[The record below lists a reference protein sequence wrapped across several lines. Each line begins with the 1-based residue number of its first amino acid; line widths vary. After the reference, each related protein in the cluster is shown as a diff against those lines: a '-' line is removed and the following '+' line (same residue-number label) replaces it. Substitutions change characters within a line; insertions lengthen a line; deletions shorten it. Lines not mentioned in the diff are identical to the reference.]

1 MRAKAGISIARISAL
16 SLALSGCLGLAAQNA
31 PNASQSVGAP
41 NRDSANELSVSVG
54 KTVLIDCAKPV
65 LRVAIGA
72 AEVAE
77 ASAISPTEIMVVGKA
92 AGETSL
98 ILWDTK
104 GNRQFFNVTVR
115 PPNMISNDRVE
126 SVRRQLQM
134 ELPGEP
140 LRISADHDTIFLRG
154 TVRDLTSAARAAQI
168 AGTVGKVVNLLNV
181 EVPAADPQIL
191 LKVRFASIDRSK
203 GIQAGINLF
212 SSGFGN
218 TLAGIST
225 GQYSPPTITAGSGAA
240 AATTTISNEL
250 NLFAFLPGLN
260 IGATL
265 EALESK
271 GIAQTL
277 AEPNIV
283 ATNGKEASFL
293 AGGEF
298 PIPIAQGGTGGSA
311 AITIEF
317 KEFGIRLNFI
327 PTITPRGTIRLQVA
341 PEVSALDY
349 AHAVEIAGAEV
360 PALTSRKV
368 NDEVELADGQSFVI
382 GGLLDNEDTE
392 TFQKIPFLGDI
403 PFLGKFFQSIS
414 KNRTNTELIVIVTPS
429 IVQPIPAGVAPPE
442 LKYPTPFLPPN
453 TGIAMHHPDEKP
465 AGATAATAPPSIPL
479 ETLIN
484 SLNNEKP
491 LVVESAS
498 GSFGTASQG
507 SGNNTSAPAPAPPP
521 AH

>member
-1 MRAKAGISIARISAL
+1 VRAQAGTSIARFSAL
-16 SLALSGCLGLAAQNA
+16 SLALSASLGLAAQNA
-31 PNASQSVGAP
+31 PSASQPVGSP
-41 NRDSANELSVSVG
+41 NQDSANELSVSVG

-65 LRVAIGA
+65 ARVAVGMG
-72 AEVAE
+72 EVAE
-77 ASAISPTEIMVVGKA
+77 ASAISPTEIMVIGKA

-115 PPNMISNDRVE
+115 PPAAISSDRVE

-134 ELPGEP
+134 ELPGQP
-140 LRISADHDTIFLRG
+140 VRISADHDMIFLRG
-154 TVRDLTSAARAAQI
+154 TVRDLTSASRAAAI
-168 AGTVGKVVNLLNV
+168 AATGGKVVNLLNI

-191 LKVRFASIDRSK
+191 LKVRFASIDRNK
-203 GIQAGINLF
+203 GLQAGLNLF

-218 TLAGIST
+218 TLAGINT
-225 GQYSPPTITAGSGAA
+225 GQFSPPSITPGNGSTAP
-240 AATTTISNEL
+240 TTTISNEL

-260 IGATL
+260 LGATL
-265 EALESK
+265 EALESR
-271 GIAQTL
+271 GIAEVL

-283 ATNGKEASFL
+283 ASNGKQASFL

-298 PIPIAQGGTGGSA
+298 PIPIAQGTSGGTG
-311 AITIEF
+311 AITIQF

-349 AHAVEIAGAEV
+349 AHAVEIGGAEV

-368 NDEVELADGQSFVI
+368 SDEVELADGQSFVI
-382 GGLLDNEDTE
+382 GGLLDNEETE
-392 TFQKIPFLGDI
+392 TFNKIPFLGDI
-403 PFLGKFFQSIS
+403 PYIGKLFQSIN
-414 KNRTNTELIVIVTPS
+414 KNRTNTELIVIVTPT

-453 TGIAMHHPDEKP
+453 TGIAMHHPDDKP
-465 AGATAATAPPSIPL
+465 AGATTATPPPSIPL
-479 ETLIN
+479 ETLIE
-484 SLNNEKP
+484 SLNAEKP
-491 LVVESAS
+491 LVIEGAT
-498 GSFGTASQG
+498 GGFGTGSQSQG
-507 SGNNTSAPAPAPPP
+507 GSSPAPAPPP
-521 AH
+521 AAH

>member
-1 MRAKAGISIARISAL
+1 MRAKAGIFNAIISAL
-16 SLALSGCLGLAAQNA
+16 SLALSASLGLAAQNA
-31 PNASQSVGAP
+31 PGVSQSVGAP
-41 NRDSANELSVSVG
+41 NQDSANELSVSVG

-65 LRVAIGA
+65 SRVAIGA
-72 AEVAE
+72 PEVAE
-77 ASAISPTEIMVVGKA
+77 ASVISPTEIMVNGKG

-115 PPNMISNDRVE
+115 PPAAISGDRLE

-134 ELPGEP
+134 ELPGQP
-140 LRISADHDTIFLRG
+140 LRISADRDIIFLRG
-154 TVRDLTSAARAAQI
+154 TVRNLSSASRAAQI
-168 AGTVGKVVNLLNV
+168 AGTAGKVVNLLNI

-191 LKVRFASIDRSK
+191 LKVRFASIDRNK

-218 TLAGIST
+218 TIAGINT
-225 GQYSPPTITAGSGAA
+225 GQFSPPSLALPSGTASTAP
-240 AATTTISNEL
+240 TISNQL

-260 IGATL
+260 LGATL
-265 EALESK
+265 EALEQR
-271 GIAQTL
+271 GISETL

-283 ATNGKEASFL
+283 TSNGKQASFL

-317 KEFGIRLNFI
+317 KQYGIRLNFI

-382 GGLLDNEDTE
+382 GGLLDNEETE
-392 TFQKIPFLGDI
+392 TFEKIPFLGDI
-403 PFLGKFFQSIS
+403 PILGKFFQSMS
-414 KNRTNTELIVIVTPS
+414 RTKTNTELIVIVTPS
-429 IVQPIPAGVAPPE
+429 IVQPIQAGVTLPE

-453 TGIAMHHPDEKP
+453 TGIAMHNPDEKP

-479 ETLIN
+479 EALID
-484 SLNNEKP
+484 SLNSEKP
-491 LVVESAS
+491 LVIEGAS
-498 GSFGTASQG
+498 GSFGTASQ
-507 SGNNTSAPAPAPPP
+507 STAASTAAPAPAPPP